1 VLAGEPAAA
10 VALPRRLPLCPP
22 VCCRCADL
30 HAAPMQVGKLDLDG
44 LAHAF
49 LHLADVRSPEPQL
62 LERLLRV
69 TLVKVNSCKPPH
81 LTGLLV
87 ALARLRYRPHRW
99 GRPGAALRCAVVCVQ

>member
-1 VLAGEPAAA
+1 
-10 VALPRRLPLCPP
+10 
-22 VCCRCADL
+22 
-30 HAAPMQVGKLDLDG
+30 MQVGKLDLDG